1 MLQIGRPMGGRSRRI
16 RFSGTLLETC
26 GLAAF
31 YGDYQALFGVYFRA
45 ERNETVAIIGSNGAG
60 KSTLLKSIT
69 GLVRAKAEVI

>member
-1 MLQIGRPMGGRSRRI
+1 MLQIGRPMGGRSRRM

-31 YGDYQALFGVYFRA
+31 YGDYQALFGVYFHHWLEWGWQIHA
-45 ERNETVAIIGSNGAG
+45 FE
-60 KSTLLKSIT
+60 SIT